1 MSAESFPGAALGKPI
16 PGPSALGGDLR
27 RYVYLSYTLAVTDF
41 KLRFFGSVL
50 GYFWQLMRPLLLFGV
65 LFVVFTEFVRIGN
78 TVPHYEVVLLMGLVL
93 FTFFADA
100 TSGSV
105 TSVVDRENLVRKI
118 QFPRLAIPTAV
129 LLTAMFNVV
138 LNLVVVFVFVVAT
151 GVEPRLSWLELPLL
165 LLALAVFIAGLA
177 MLLSA
182 LFVRF
187 RDVKPIW
194 DVVLQGLFYAT
205 PVIYAIEVIP
215 SVKAQHIVMLNPVS
229 AIIQQI
235 RHAVIDPGA
244 PTAAQAIGGTER
256 LLIPA
261 LVVVGVFALGFWVF
275 NREAPRVAEEL

>member
-1 MSAESFPGAALGKPI
+1 VSAESFPTAALGKPI

-138 LNLVVVFVFVVAT
+138 LNLVVVFIFIVAT
-151 GVEPRLSWLELPLL
+151 GVEPRLSWLELPFL

-244 PTAAQAIGGTER
+244 PTAAQAIGGSER

-261 LVVVGVFALGFWVF
+261 LVVIGVFALGFWVF